1 MTDHHPSPDDAL
13 DELASAVLDGEA
25 TPDEVARVAD
35 DPDLQRRRDELATVR
50 VAIAAP
56 VPVPAGAADQAV
68 AAALAAL
75 PAGDGASSPSPSPS
89 PSDGSAAEV
98 VDLGAHR
105 TRNRV
110 LAAVAAVAV
119 LALLL
124 GVAPRL
130 LGGRSTSTDA
140 ASAPV
145 AASAAPSTTSTR
157 LAGPLSA
164 TQDAGSANRD
174 AADTA
179 EKSAPSAAAGGAMPS
194 TTASA
199 LPRATI
205 PIDSPAVVAAT
216 FVGDDLGVVS
226 SPDALAARVRAR
238 ALLRDDT
245 HSEGA
250 TEEPAPPPGG
260 FVPAAEV
267 PAIVARLQACDPVIR
282 SREAGLGAPV
292 FTAVVTY
299 QGTPGLTYLYAGP
312 ADAVRL
318 ITVARADCAPL
329 DRQPAPS

>member
-25 TPDEVARVAD
+25 TPDEVTRVAD

-50 VAIAAP
+50 AAIAAP

-68 AAALAAL
+68 AAALAVL
-75 PAGDGASSPSPSPS
+75 PAGDGAAPSS
-89 PSDGSAAEV
+89 PSDGSSAEV

-124 GVAPRL
+124 GVAPRV

-174 AADTA
+174 AAAA

-194 TTASA
+194 TTATA
-199 LPRATI
+199 LPKATI
-205 PIDSPAVVAAT
+205 LADSPAVVAAT
-216 FVGDDLGVVS
+216 FIGDDLGTVS
-226 SPDALAARVRAR
+226 SPDELAARVRAR

>member
-1 MTDHHPSPDDAL
+1 MTDHHPTPDDAR
-13 DELASAVLDGEA
+13 DELASAALDGEA
-25 TPDEVARVAD
+25 TDDEAARVAD
-35 DPDLQRRRDELATVR
+35 DPDLRARRDELAAVQAA
-50 VAIAAP
+50 VAAP
-56 VPVPAGAADQAV
+56 VEVPAGAADQAV
-68 AAALAAL
+68 AAALAAFS
-75 PAGDGASSPSPSPS
+75 PAEDVGTDAPSGGA
-89 PSDGSAAEV
+89 AAEV

-119 LALLL
+119 LALLV

-130 LGGRSTSTDA
+130 LRGGTPTSTDA

-145 AASAAPSTTSTR
+145 AASAPPSTTVAR
-157 LAGPLSA
+157 PAGPLAA
-164 TQDAGSANRD
+164 TQEEGPGGAATSDA
-174 AADTA
+174 A

-205 PIDSPAVVAAT
+205 PPNSPAIVAAS
-216 FVGDDLGVVS
+216 FVGDDLGAVS
-226 SPDALAARVRAR
+226 TPDELAARVKAR

-245 HSEGA
+245 HHEGA

-267 PAIVARLQACDPVIR
+267 PGIVARLQACDPVVR
-282 SREAGLGAPV
+282 AQDPGLGAPV
-292 FTAVVTY
+292 FTAVATY
-299 QGTPGLTYLYAGP
+299 QGTPALTYLYAGRP
-312 ADAVRL
+312 DAVRL